1 MLNRR
6 SFDMAFKISV
16 ILVCFIT
23 MFQFFLHGEQ
33 GQTNNKW
40 MPHTDQIRKASG
52 KITIDGHIN
61 EEAWGNALVIDVNI
75 EIMPAENSEAPVKTQ
90 CLILYGDKNLYVA
103 FKAYDPQPRQIRAHM
118 SDRDNIYLDDMV
130 GIFVDTFNDQNRAF
144 VFFTNPLGIQMD
156 EIVSD
161 GGTYEDDSWDA
172 IWRSAAHIDDKG
184 YEVEMAIPFQ
194 VLQFPRGTD
203 TQTWGFMPVRIY
215 PRSQRHQITNF
226 IHNRGNPC
234 ILCQS
239 HKLTGIEDASPGRN
253 IELDPTITA
262 FHTDER
268 SHFPDGPMKKKD
280 AKLDAGISGSWG
292 FTSNLTLSATVNP
305 DFSQVE
311 ADIAQLDI
319 NTQFALYYPEKRP
332 FFLEGKDFFSTLI
345 NAVYTRTLADPSWG
359 VKISGKEGKNAL
371 GFFLSRDKI
380 TNLLFPG
387 AEGSNYTSLDQG
399 ATAGVIRYRRDIG
412 ASSTV
417 GILFTAREG
426 KNYYNRLAGVDGLL
440 RIASSDVVRFQVLG
454 SSTLYPATSAKR
466 FRQKE
471 QRMTGYAVNLSYRR
485 EARTYGWNL
494 SFENFSPD
502 FRADLGFIPQVNYW
516 KGLVSGNYIYWG
528 KTNSF
533 FPRIGI
539 GGDLCQVKEHQ
550 YGRLLEREGDIWV
563 DFDMPLQSYLS
574 LDFGKQEQIYN
585 YVHFNQDFLHIY
597 FRVRPS
603 GNFNLECYSDIK
615 DEIDYTHTRPGKYF
629 NIEPQLNYNMGK
641 HLQASLSYSYSHL
654 DVERGRLFRTTLVQG
669 KLLYHFSRWAFLRG
683 IFQYTDISR
692 DTALYIDVVD
702 PEYRHLFMQ
711 FLFSYKLNPRTVLF
725 LGYSD
730 NYLGLLDIHLKQTD
744 RTFFLKIGYALS
756 I

>member
-1 MLNRR
+1 M
-6 SFDMAFKISV
+6 
-16 ILVCFIT
+16 VCFIS

-33 GQTNNKW
+33 GQTGSKW
-40 MPHTDQIRKASG
+40 MPHMDYIKKTAGHIK
-52 KITIDGHIN
+52 IDGHIN
-61 EEAWGNALVIDVNI
+61 EEAWENAAIIDVNN
-75 EIMPAENSEAPVKTQ
+75 EIMPSENIEAPVKTQ
-90 CLILYGDKNLYVA
+90 CLVLYSDKNLYVA
-103 FKAYDPQPRQIRAHM
+103 FRAFDPHPEEIRACM
-118 SDRDNIYLDDMV
+118 RDRDNIFNDDMV
-130 GIFVDTFNDQNRAF
+130 GVFIDTFNDENRAF
-144 VFFTNPLGIQMD
+144 VFLTTPLGIQLD
-156 EIVSD
+156 EIISE
-161 GGTYEDDSWDA
+161 GGAYEDESWDA

-184 YEVEMAIPFQ
+184 YEVEMAIPFKA
-194 VLQFPRGTD
+194 LQFPRGAD
-203 TQTWGFMPVRIY
+203 IQTWGFMPVRIY

-234 ILCQS
+234 LLCQS
-239 HKLTGIEDASPGRN
+239 HKLTGIKDASPGKN
-253 IELDPTITA
+253 IELDPTLTA

-268 SHFPDGPMKKKD
+268 SDFPDGPMKKKD
-280 AKLDAGISGSWG
+280 ADMDAGISGSWG

-359 VKISGKEGKNAL
+359 VKVSGKEGKNAL
-371 GFFLSRDKI
+371 GFFLSRDNI

-387 AEGSNYTSLDQG
+387 AESSYYTSLSQG

-412 ASSTV
+412 ASSTI
-417 GILFTAREG
+417 GILFTDREG
-426 KNYYNRLAGVDGLL
+426 KSYYNRLAGIDGLL
-440 RIASSDVVRFQVLG
+440 RIAGSDTIRFQVLG
-454 SSTLYPATSAKR
+454 SSTLYPTVSAKT
-466 FRQKE
+466 FIQKE
-471 QRMTGYAVNLSYRR
+471 HRMSGYAMNFSYRR

-494 SFENFSPD
+494 CYENFSPD

-516 KGLVSGNYIYWG
+516 KGLVSLNYIFWG
-528 KTNSF
+528 KENSF

-539 GGDLCQVKEHQ
+539 GGDFFQVKEHQ
-550 YGRLLEREGDIWV
+550 GGRLLDRQGDIWV

-574 LDFGKQEQIYN
+574 LAAGKQEKIYN
-585 YVHFNQDFLHIY
+585 YVHFNQDFFQVY

-603 GNFNLECYSDIK
+603 GNFNLDCYSVVK

-629 NIEPQLNYNMGK
+629 NIEPRLNYNAGK

-654 DVERGRLFRTTLVQG
+654 DVEQGRLFRTHLVQG
-669 KLLYHFSRWAFLRG
+669 NLIYHFNRWAFLRG
-683 IFQYTDISR
+683 IFQYTDIAQ
-692 DTALYIDVVD
+692 DTSLYTDPVD
-702 PEYRHLFMQ
+702 PENRRLFMQ

-730 NYLGLLDIHLKQTD
+730 NYLGLLDIPLKQHD